1 MKSDDLYRDD
11 AGTPREASPAAIGHR
26 AGHGV
31 RRLLRA
37 LVVIVALVAGGLVL
51 YGILQLF
58 VCDLRE
64 IVFKGAPRRAIWLCR

>member
-1 MKSDDLYRDD
+1 MKSDDLYRGD
-11 AGTPREASPAAIGHR
+11 AGTPRDASPAVVRHR

-31 RRLLRA
+31 PRLLRA

-64 IVFKGAPRRAIWLCR
+64 VVFKGAPRRAVWLCR